1 MSTSSGLE
9 HESYLNIALNEAHK
23 AEEDGEV
30 PVGAII
36 VKNHSII
43 GRGYNQKERLND
55 PCAHAEIMAIYD
67 ATRQINDWRL
77 NGCTLYS
84 TLEPCPMC
92 AGAILHA
99 RIDRVVAG
107 ARDIKWGAA
116 GSIVNLFEPSCFNHR
131 VDFTLVPHSACSKI
145 LTAFFK
151 KRREEK
157 NMKFR

>member
-9 HESYLNIALNEAHK
+9 HESYLNIALNEARK

-55 PCAHAEIMAIYD
+55 PCTHAEIMAIHD
-67 ATRQINDWRL
+67 AVRQTNDWRL

-99 RIDRVVAG
+99 RINTVVAG

-116 GSIVNLFEPSCFNHR
+116 GSIVNLFEPVRFNHQ
-131 VDFTLVPHSACSKI
+131 VDFILIPHSECSKI
-145 LTAFFK
+145 LVEFFK
-151 KRREEK
+151 KRREERNIK
-157 NMKFR
+157 IR